1 MYDFEGDFETFYTGD
16 TDPNVGGLYESFRG
30 SPNLPQ
36 WDDPH
41 CNNIQNASDGT
52 KFKSFADPN
61 EKLMFFRK
69 SMCRAS
75 YIVRVENET
84 TVRGLSANK
93 YMFEENA
100 MDNGYFDERNKCFC
114 RDGK

>member
-1 MYDFEGDFETFYTGD
+1 
-16 TDPNVGGLYESFRG
+16 
-30 SPNLPQ
+30 
-36 WDDPH
+36 
-41 CNNIQNASDGT
+41 
-52 KFKSFADPN
+52 
-61 EKLMFFRK
+61 MFFRK